1 MSYQSNVKKSASL
14 QSTIPRNSVEYLRT
28 LLFPSPN
35 TPSPTRAIPSL
46 WSLVYWRNEIQMEKY
61 WHKLDRGSLIKTLC
75 ITHQL
80 LLLLWWQPQFLPDS
94 LGLKGGWTLG
104 EQVDFSN
111 LSVPLTFPVS
121 LTSPTP
127 TSFPPASSDDADR
140 GYQHPQAIV
149 ISIWLW
155 AQSFGSTF
163 FTFLTSQSPFSSIP
177 PSHCSSCGTN
187 KLSTKVTPRA
197 NNDKAPTSSPGGH
210 YTS

>member
-1 MSYQSNVKKSASL
+1 
-14 QSTIPRNSVEYLRT
+14 
-28 LLFPSPN
+28 
-35 TPSPTRAIPSL
+35 
-46 WSLVYWRNEIQMEKY
+46 MEKY

-127 TSFPPASSDDADR
+127 TSFPPASLDDADR

-177 PSHCSSCGTN
+177 PSALQQLWHQQTQHQGHPQSQQWQSTYFLPRWALHQLMPRYH
-187 KLSTKVTPRA
+187 LSHFVVVNLWFWTKRVSLGGWVNA
-197 NNDKAPTSSPGGH
+197 NHWFLEGLRESLGLGLVS
-210 YTS
+210 